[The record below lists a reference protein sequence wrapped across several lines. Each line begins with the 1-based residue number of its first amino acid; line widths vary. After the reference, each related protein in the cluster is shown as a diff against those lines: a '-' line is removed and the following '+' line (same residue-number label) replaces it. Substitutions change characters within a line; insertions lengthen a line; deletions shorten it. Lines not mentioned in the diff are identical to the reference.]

1 MNKLRG
7 RAVVL
12 GVVLGLAWL
21 LGMSSGE
28 ALAQSPEVQV
38 NLTIWNKAMLGGP
51 TYEIRTIVL
60 TRGFFPILTQYI
72 FPPASIGP
80 MGKRTFEFEVATVPD
95 GLTITGRKDSTP
107 FSFTFY
113 PIYSGFT
120 GTQEDLEVTVQIIPQ
135 YPWPP
140 YPWPPYPC
148 PTPPCPPTVDPAKIQ
163 AELGKGPRY
172 FAIAQQANQ
181 SLTAE
186 EKARLA
192 EKIQPL
198 LMEAQ
203 GLLGGP
209 MVAPTVKA
217 YVPKELH
224 PMLTSIA
231 QRLNS
236 AAIEALGIGVM
247 GIPKAQELNL
257 LSPISETM
265 LKPPQ
270 THWTCYWSY
279 VHAWWT
285 FVCAYW
291 NYIVNDHPLGL
302 WTLVQ
307 AYFSLVYAYWCYVA
321 C

>member
-1 MNKLRG
+1 MNRLKG
-7 RAVVL
+7 RALVL
-12 GVVLGLAWL
+12 GVALGLAWL
-21 LGMSSGE
+21 LGMPGGG
-28 ALAQSPEVQV
+28 ALAQSPEVRV
-38 NLTIWNKAMLGGP
+38 TLKVWNKATPGPDAP
-51 TYEIRTIVL
+51 TYEIKTIML

-72 FPPASIGP
+72 FPPASIRPGDE
-80 MGKRTFEFEVATVPD
+80 RTFEFEVATAPD
-95 GLTITGRKDSTP
+95 GLTISGRRIMDMDSTP

-120 GTQEDLEVTVQIIPQ
+120 GTKDSLEVTVQITPQ

-140 YPWPPYPC
+140 YPWPPYP
-148 PTPPCPPTVDPAKIQ
+148 TAPPVNPATIQ
-163 AELGKGPRY
+163 AELAKGPRY
-172 FAIAQQANQ
+172 FAIAQKANQ
-181 SLTAE
+181 SLSPQ
-186 EKARLA
+186 EKAMLA

-203 GLLGGP
+203 GWLGGP
-209 MVAPTVKA
+209 MVAPTVRA
-217 YVPKELH
+217 YVPTELH
-224 PMLTSIA
+224 ATLTSIA
-231 QRLNS
+231 QRINS
-236 AAIEALGIGVM
+236 AAIEALGIVM
-247 GIPKAQELNL
+247 GVPKAQELNL
-257 LSPISETM
+257 LSPILETM

-285 FVCAYW
+285 FICAYW

>member
-28 ALAQSPEVQV
+28 ALAQSPEVRV
-38 NLTIWNKAMLGGP
+38 TLTIWNKAMLAGP
-51 TYEIRTIVL
+51 TYEIRTIIL
-60 TRGFFPILTQYI
+60 TRGFFPVLTQYI

-80 MGKRTFEFEVATVPD
+80 MGRRTFEFEVAAIPD
-95 GLTITGRKDSTP
+95 GLTITGRKDGTP
-107 FSFTFY
+107 FSFSFY

-120 GTQEDLEVTVQIIPQ
+120 GTKDNLEVTVQITPQ

-140 YPWPPYPC
+140 YPWPPYPY
-148 PTPPCPPTVDPAKIQ
+148 PTPPHLPVDPAKIQ
-163 AELGKGPRY
+163 ADLAKGPRY
-172 FAIAQQANQ
+172 FAIAERANQ
-181 SLTAE
+181 LLSPE

-192 EKIQPL
+192 EKIKPH
-198 LMEAQ
+198 LMEAEA
-203 GLLGGP
+203 LLGGYMP
-209 MVAPTVKA
+209 PTVKA
-217 YVPKELH
+217 YIPTELH
-224 PMLTSIA
+224 ATLTSIA
-231 QRLNS
+231 QRIKS
-236 AAIEALGIGVM
+236 ATIEALTVPGVLGIQR
-247 GIPKAQELNL
+247 AQELNL
-257 LSPISETM
+257 LVPMEEVT

-279 VHAWWT
+279 VYAWWT

-302 WTLVQ
+302 WTLIY
-307 AYFSLVYAYWCYVA
+307 AYYSYVYASWCYVV